1 MQNPPAVVLLHSGW
15 SADTAMIVLLSLTL
29 SFCVIILWWK
39 ERFCTRVNLGVSC
52 TIEVDVQLHSSAL
65 PTVLPHSF
73 EFVQESKVGQLV
85 RGMATANT
93 VKRESVNSWS

>member
-15 SADTAMIVLLSLTL
+15 SADTAMIVLLSLCP
-29 SFCVIILWWK
+29 SVPSYSGG
-39 ERFCTRVNLGVSC
+39 RRGFCTRVNLGVSC
-52 TIEVDVQLHSSAL
+52 TIEVYVQLHSSAL